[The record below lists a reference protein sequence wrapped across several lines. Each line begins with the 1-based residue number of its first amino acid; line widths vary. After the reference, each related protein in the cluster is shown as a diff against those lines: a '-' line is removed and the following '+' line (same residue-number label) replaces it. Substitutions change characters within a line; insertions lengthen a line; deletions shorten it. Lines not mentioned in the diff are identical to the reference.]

1 MKTGNDFKFNK
12 RDLNFLI
19 KLKARDFRQHDIHNI
34 TEQQIKDYLFDCKWK
49 QRDSIPMCE
58 IVDDITILVIRCHKR
73 IEQKGVFVG
82 TIFTVGTK
90 IVLHSVS
97 HIHG

>member
-34 TEQQIKDYLFDCKWK
+34 TEQQIKDYLF
-49 QRDSIPMCE
+49 E
-58 IVDDITILVIRCHKR
+58 
-73 IEQKGVFVG
+73 
-82 TIFTVGTK
+82 
-90 IVLHSVS
+90 
-97 HIHG
+97 